1 VHISLLWTVSG
12 EGIVMLLTAV
22 VSLFSGLFIPL
33 PLFPGPVY
41 AVVSWLPF
49 AGLADLPY
57 RVYTGSIPLSEL
69 GLVLA
74 RQLAWTLAL
83 VALGRWLIS
92 RGIRRL
98 VVQGG

>member
-1 VHISLLWTVSG
+1 
-12 EGIVMLLTAV
+12 VMLLTAI
-22 VSLFSGLFIPL
+22 VSLCSGLLIPL
-33 PLFPGPVY
+33 PLFPDPVF
-41 AVVSWLPF
+41 ALLRWLPF

-57 RVYTGSIPLSEL
+57 RVYTGSVPPGEL

-74 RQLAWTLAL
+74 RQLAWTIVL
-83 VALGRWLIS
+83 VALGRHLLG